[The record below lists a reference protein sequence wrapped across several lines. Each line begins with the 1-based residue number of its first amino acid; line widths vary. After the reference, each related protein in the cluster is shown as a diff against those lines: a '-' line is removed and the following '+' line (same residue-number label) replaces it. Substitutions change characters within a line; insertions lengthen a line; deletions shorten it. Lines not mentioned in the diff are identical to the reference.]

1 MQNRVYVLLNSPN
14 VPSVEGDVICADAGI
29 KFVDG
34 KKQKIVAVLGDFDSF
49 DGRCEFET
57 VRFPSHKNMSDGVI
71 CADYAAEKGYG
82 EIVFCGVTGGRFD
95 HQLSNLSLLKYAR
108 QKGGR
113 AFGYDVEDG
122 KALYIYFAAEPI
134 SIDVKAGDIVSV
146 MPFDSVTVDGAD
158 NLEYP
163 LDNLTITSS
172 DLSRGLSNIA
182 VADGKASFNI
192 VKGEAFILRYT
203 ALVN

>member
-1 MQNRVYVLLNSPN
+1 MQKRVYVLLNSPN

-29 KFVDG
+29 RFADG
-34 KKQKIVAVLGDFDSF
+34 KKQKVVAVLGDFDSF
-49 DGRCEFET
+49 DGRCDFDT
-57 VRFPSHKNMSDGVI
+57 VKYPSHKNMSDGVI
-71 CADYAAEKGYG
+71 CADYAIEKGYD

-108 QKGGR
+108 QKGVK

-163 LDNLTITSS
+163 LDNLTVTSS
-172 DLSRGLSNIA
+172 DLSRALSNISL
-182 VADGKASFNI
+182 VDGKAHFNI

-203 ALVN
+203 PLA

>member
-1 MQNRVYVLLNSPN
+1 MQKRVYVLLNSPN

-29 KFVDG
+29 RFADG
-34 KKQKIVAVLGDFDSF
+34 KKQKVVAVLGDFDSF
-49 DGRCEFET
+49 DGRCDFDT
-57 VRFPSHKNMSDGVI
+57 VKYPSHKNMSDGVI
-71 CADYAAEKGYG
+71 CADYAIEKGYD

-95 HQLSNLSLLKYAR
+95 HQLSNLSLLKYTR
-108 QKGGR
+108 QRGVR

-134 SIDVKAGDIVSV
+134 SIDVKEGDIVSV

-163 LDNLTITSS
+163 LDNLTVTSI
-172 DLSRGLSNIA
+172 DLSRALSNIA
-182 VADGKASFNI
+182 LADGKVHFNI

-203 ALVN
+203 PLA

>member
-1 MQNRVYVLLNSPN
+1 MQKRVYVLLNSPN

-29 KFVDG
+29 RFADG
-34 KKQKIVAVLGDFDSF
+34 KKQKVVAVLGDFDSF
-49 DGRCEFET
+49 DGRCDFDT
-57 VRFPSHKNMSDGVI
+57 VKYPSHKNMSDGVI
-71 CADYAAEKGYG
+71 CADYAIEKGYD

-95 HQLSNLSLLKYAR
+95 HQLSNLSLLKYTR
-108 QKGGR
+108 KRGVR

-134 SIDVKAGDIVSV
+134 SIDVKEGDIVSV

-163 LDNLTITSS
+163 LDNLTVTSI
-172 DLSRGLSNIA
+172 DLSRALSNIA
-182 VADGKASFNI
+182 LADGKAHFNI

-203 ALVN
+203 PLA

>member
-1 MQNRVYVLLNSPN
+1 MQKRVYVLLNSPN
-14 VPSVEGDVICADAGI
+14 VPSVEGDVICADAGVR
-29 KFVDG
+29 FADG
-34 KKQKIVAVLGDFDSF
+34 KKQKVVAVLGDFDSF
-49 DGRCEFET
+49 DGRCDFDT
-57 VRFPSHKNMSDGVI
+57 VKYPSHKNMSDGVI
-71 CADYAAEKGYG
+71 CADYAIEKGYD

-95 HQLSNLSLLKYAR
+95 HQLSNLSLLKYTR

-134 SIDVKAGDIVSV
+134 SIDVKEGDIVSV

-163 LDNLTITSS
+163 LDNLTVTSF
-172 DLSRGLSNIA
+172 DLSRALSNIA
-182 VADGKASFNI
+182 LADGKAHFNI

-203 ALVN
+203 PLA

>member
-1 MQNRVYVLLNSPN
+1 MQKRVYVLLNSPN

-29 KFVDG
+29 RFADG
-34 KKQKIVAVLGDFDSF
+34 KKQKVVAVLGDFDSF
-49 DGRCEFET
+49 DGRCDFDT
-57 VRFPSHKNMSDGVI
+57 VKYPSHKNMSDGVI
-71 CADYAAEKGYG
+71 CADYAIEKGYD

-95 HQLSNLSLLKYAR
+95 HQLSNLSLLKYTR
-108 QKGGR
+108 KKGGR

-134 SIDVKAGDIVSV
+134 SIDVKEGDIVSV

-163 LDNLTITSS
+163 LDNLTVTSI
-172 DLSRGLSNIA
+172 DLSRALSNIA
-182 VADGKASFNI
+182 LADGKAHFNI

-203 ALVN
+203 PLA

>member
-1 MQNRVYVLLNSPN
+1 MQKRVYVLLNSPN

-29 KFVDG
+29 RFADG
-34 KKQKIVAVLGDFDSF
+34 KKQKVVAVLGDFDSF
-49 DGRCEFET
+49 DGRCDFDT
-57 VRFPSHKNMSDGVI
+57 VKYPSHKNMSDGVI
-71 CADYAAEKGYG
+71 CADYAIEKGYD

-95 HQLSNLSLLKYAR
+95 HQLSNLSLLKYTR
-108 QKGGR
+108 KRGVR

-134 SIDVKAGDIVSV
+134 SIDVKEGDIVSV
-146 MPFDSVTVDGAD
+146 MPFDSVSVDGAD

-163 LDNLTITSS
+163 LDNLTVTSI
-172 DLSRGLSNIA
+172 DLSRALSNIA
-182 VADGKASFNI
+182 LADGKAHFKI

-203 ALVN
+203 PLA